1 MRRESSAATLKIWE
15 TMIDNRY
22 TYGIHRNLTPA
33 DLFVY
38 VAIDE
43 IQKQLGFSDL
53 AGAAAILL
61 GQNDVPV
68 SGKLGGAVPGTSVI
82 SMAARNMLPY
92 NVRIRL
98 PTITKAGVGGLRIAT
113 TRNLGAFVGR
123 AIPVVGVVVV
133 SVDVFLIMR
142 NTVASYNRIVKP
154 EDRVL

>member
-1 MRRESSAATLKIWE
+1 MS
-15 TMIDNRY
+15 DNRY

-68 SGKLGGAVPGTSVI
+68 SGKLGGAVPGTSVISMI

-154 EDRVL
+154 GDRVL

>member
-1 MRRESSAATLKIWE
+1 M
-15 TMIDNRY
+15 
-22 TYGIHRNLTPA
+22 
-33 DLFVY
+33 
-38 VAIDE
+38 AIDE

-68 SGKLGGAVPGTSVI
+68 SGKLGGAVPGTSVISMI

-154 EDRVL
+154 GDRVL